1 MLKNVKR
8 KLWGTA
14 GLMLSILAV
23 TSGCQSPARPSMYRS
38 HIDECAR
45 AVQSGDLQQAQMYV
59 TKAKLEAVGYDQ
71 DRQVE
76 SMEKLISGANAMM
89 DGEVE
94 LAKSEWSQ
102 ISDPELNREVRIR
115 AEEIM
120 DIEVPLIPV
129 RKEN

>member
-1 MLKNVKR
+1 MLKQVIGKIAVI
-8 KLWGTA
+8 TMV
-14 GLMLSILAV
+14 MLYLLAMV
-23 TSGCQSPARPSMYRS
+23 CGCQSPARPSMYRS